1 MMLSILSVH
10 IYEIICVTTAVMSV
24 GQFLYL
30 QYYRID
36 LLGHPLLRELS
47 FFGSSQAECIYVS
60 FMF

>member
-36 LLGHPLLRELS
+36 LPGHPLLRELS
-47 FFGSSQAECIYVS
+47 FFGSS
-60 FMF
+60 